1 MFYIHYTI
9 SSQAVQYDKEN
20 GWSGIIVDIYKAKKG
35 IVDLGDEFKKF
46 QGNAKS
52 KGWNFEW
59 FYNAHSKEEIKQWVK
74 ALNLSDDALNKF
86 LEDWDGSGDIQE
98 AFTTRL
104 KKNRE
109 DLTLFQRAGKA
120 AGNAIKSIGAA
131 IGSMAAT
138 WAIGE
143 VLSLVA

>member
-1 MFYIHYTI
+1 M
-9 SSQAVQYDKEN
+9 AVQYDKEN

-46 QGNAKS
+46 QETASS

-59 FYNAHSKEEIKQWVK
+59 FYDTHSQKEIRQWVED
-74 ALNLSDDALNKF
+74 LNLSDESLKTF
-86 LEDWDGSGDIQE
+86 LMDWDGLGDIQE
-98 AFTTRL
+98 VFTAHL
-104 KKNRE
+104 KDSTE
-109 DLTLFQRAGKA
+109 GLTLFQRAGKA
-120 AGNAIKSIGAA
+120 AGSAVKSLVATL
-131 IGSMAAT
+131 GSMAAM